1 MPDNLEAQGL
11 KIYADDDGVEYWAIR
26 ERQIDQGSANYN
38 TLGGNDERACA
49 NCQWFI
55 NPAGCV
61 VVESFPD
68 PIVATGLSDLW
79 LARVQPDTRLGPPIP
94 VVIVDLPEGQSSA
107 SEFKVTV
114 PKALKE
120 AFYSKLNGLLDALIP
135 KLPTSLKM
143 GEGQSF
149 LTFKDI
155 NEQWRW
161 FAWTSNKFRD
171 RDNPPEIFEDRAH
184 KDYVQYL
191 DKGGDFPEL
200 WLWHEPGTRWGVADW
215 VDYADGFLMH
225 SGTVD
230 PGNEDVAQ
238 ALAKQKDLGVSHGYH
253 FLHSDEKNGI
263 IGWYRTFE
271 VSPMFMKAAANPW
284 TGIAMLQKELGEMG
298 FNKEKR
304 AGLVELVGE
313 DVVTRFEGR
322 SKDLAAELTR
332 LGVEYKGKGLL
343 DDDGT
348 PADGDTKD
356 GAPADGA
363 PADADANKGGID
375 YKALGEEAA
384 KAMSE
389 LPAFKT
395 LTDGVATVQTDIKS
409 INGRLDALEQSDDVK
424 IAAALTPRVK
434 EGAANGFQASAS
446 KDNILDKDGEAAKQ
460 GPVPASGTDFF
471 NDIVEQAV
479 AGPAPTP

>member
-1 MPDNLEAQGL
+1 MPDNVEAQGL
-11 KIYADDDGVEYWAIR
+11 KVYTDNDGVEYWSIR
-26 ERQIDQGSANYN
+26 DRQLDQGSANYN
-38 TLGGNDERACA
+38 TIGGNDERACA
-49 NCQWFI
+49 SCQWFI

-61 VVESFPD
+61 VVESYPD
-68 PIVATGLSDLW
+68 PIVATGLSDLYKE
-79 LARVQPDTRLGPPIP
+79 RVRPDLGRTPIP
-94 VVIVDLPEGQSSA
+94 VVIVDLPEGQSAA
-107 SEFKVTV
+107 SEFKITV

-120 AFYSKLNGLLDALIP
+120 ALFSGINGVLDTLIGKP
-135 KLPTSLKM
+135 SIPLKV
-143 GEGQSF
+143 GKGQSF
-149 LTFKDI
+149 ITFKDM

-171 RDNPPEIFEDRAH
+171 LDNPPEIFEDSAH
-184 KDYVQYL
+184 KDYVKYL
-191 DKGGDFPEL
+191 DDGGQYPEL
-200 WLWHEPGTRWGVADW
+200 WLWHEPGTRWGEADW
-215 VDYADGFLMH
+215 ADYADGFLMH

-298 FNKEKR
+298 FNAEKR

-348 PADGDTKD
+348 PADGTPTD
-356 GAPADGA
+356 GAPADGT
-363 PADADANKGGID
+363 PADSDANKGID

-384 KAMSE
+384 KALSE

-395 LTDGVATVQTDIKS
+395 LTDGVTAVQTDITGIK
-409 INGRLDALEQSDDVK
+409 GRLDALEQSDDAK
-424 IAAALTPRVK
+424 IAAALKPKVQ
-434 EGAANGFQASAS
+434 EGTVNGKGYQASNAT
-446 KDNILDKDGEAAKQ
+446 DNNLDKDDDAAKA
-460 GPVPASGTDFF
+460 GAHLPSDAAFF
-471 NDIVEQAV
+471 NEVVEQV
-479 AGPAPTP
+479 AGPAQQS

>member
-1 MPDNLEAQGL
+1 MPDNQEAQGL
-11 KIYADDDGVEYWAIR
+11 KVYTDNDGVEYWSIR
-26 ERQIDQGSANYN
+26 DRQLDQTSANYN

-61 VVESFPD
+61 VVESYPN

-79 LARVQPDTRLGPPIP
+79 LARAERNVMGPPIP

-107 SEFKVTV
+107 SEFKITV

-120 AFYSKLNGLLDALIP
+120 AFYSGINSVLDALIGKP
-135 KLPTSLKM
+135 STSLKV

-149 LTFKDI
+149 ITFKDI

-171 RDNPPEIFEDRAH
+171 RDNPPEIFAESAH

-191 DKGGDFPEL
+191 DEGGQFPEL
-200 WLWHEPGTRWGVADW
+200 WLWHEPGTRWGEADW
-215 VDYADGFLMH
+215 ADYADGFLMF

-230 PGNEDVAQ
+230 QGFEDVAQ
-238 ALAKQKDLGVSHGYH
+238 SLSKQRGVGVSHGYH

-271 VSPMFMKAAANPW
+271 VSPLPIKAAANPW
-284 TGIAMLQKELGEMG
+284 TGIAMLQKELSEMALNKDKREGLVTMLGENAVSM
-298 FNKEKR
+298 FENLTKEK
-304 AGLVELVGE
+304 
-313 DVVTRFEGR
+313 
-322 SKDLAAELTR
+322 AAELR
-332 LGVEYKGKGLL
+332 RQGIEFKGLGIEY
-343 DDDGT
+343 DDDPPADSDKDGGPADGT
-348 PADGDTKD
+348 PADGDAGK
-356 GAPADGA
+356 
-363 PADADANKGGID
+363 GID

-384 KAMSE
+384 KALSG

-395 LTDGVATVQTDIKS
+395 MAEGVATTQKDITDIK
-409 INGRLDALEQSDDVK
+409 GRLDVLEQSDDVK
-424 IAAALTPRVK
+424 IAAALTPKVK
-434 EGAANGFQASAS
+434 EGTVTGGGYQASNATDNTLP
-446 KDNILDKDGEAAKQ
+446 KDSDAAKAGVQLPSDKD
-460 GPVPASGTDFF
+460 FF
-471 NDIVEQAV
+471 DAIVGQAV
-479 AGPAPTP
+479 GPAQQS